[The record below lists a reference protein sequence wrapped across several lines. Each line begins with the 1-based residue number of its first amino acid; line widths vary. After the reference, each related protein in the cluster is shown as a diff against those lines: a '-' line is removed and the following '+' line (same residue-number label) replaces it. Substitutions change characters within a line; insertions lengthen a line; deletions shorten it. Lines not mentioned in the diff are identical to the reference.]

1 LTEKAKIVHELT
13 MEYLR
18 RTTSLKRDVSIK
30 EFVKFYLQTQ
40 VEIDDE
46 LSEYI
51 SQPEPRPLT

>member
-1 LTEKAKIVHELT
+1 MTEKAKIVHELT

-18 RTTSLKRDVSIK
+18 RSSAIKPNVPVK

>member
-1 LTEKAKIVHELT
+1 MKDFEDIVHEIT

-18 RTTSLKRDVSIK
+18 RTTDLNRNVSVK

-40 VEIDDE
+40 VEIRDE

-51 SQPEPRPLT
+51 SAPKNNL

>member
-1 LTEKAKIVHELT
+1 MTEKEKIVHELT

>member
-1 LTEKAKIVHELT
+1 MKDFEDIVHEIT

-18 RTTSLKRDVSIK
+18 RTTDLNRNVSVK

-40 VEIDDE
+40 VEIRDE

-51 SQPEPRPLT
+51 SEPKTNL